1 MAEDRLMHGR
11 RTRQSQETGTVFA
24 ADVGGSFIR
33 LARSA
38 APGNIELL
46 VTLPTPVNSW
56 DEFCDALDGAFRK
69 HSSGHSGS
77 LALSIA
83 GVVDPDTTTAL
94 SANIPCI
101 TGHRLS
107 LELGE
112 RLQRQVI
119 AANDADC
126 LALAEAIEGAGKG
139 HEIVF
144 CAVLGTG
151 VGGGLIVDGR
161 LVRGRG
167 GLTGEWGHGPILN
180 TSVEIDGKIV
190 TVPRFSCGCGQSGC
204 VDTIG
209 GARGIERLHRFLNA
223 VDATSRTIIQD
234 WLAGCQK
241 AERTVSAYLQL
252 VADPLAAVV
261 NITGTSIIPVG
272 GGLATASELISAIDE
287 AVRGRILRKTEQPIV
302 VPGVLGSD
310 GGLVGAAILGRQA

>member
-1 MAEDRLMHGR
+1 MHDRRM
-11 RTRQSQETGTVFA
+11 RQSRQAGTVFA

-33 LARSA
+33 LARSVH
-38 APGNIELL
+38 PGHIELL
-46 VTLPTPVNSW
+46 EKLPTPASSW
-56 DEFCDALDGAFRK
+56 DEFGGALETVLRTRASDEVGP
-69 HSSGHSGS
+69 

-83 GVVDPDTTTAL
+83 GLVDPVTSSAF

-101 TGHRLS
+101 TDHRLS

-112 RLQRQVI
+112 RLERQVI

-139 HEIVF
+139 HDIVF

-151 VGGGLIVDGR
+151 VGGGLVIDGR
-161 LVRGRG
+161 LVRGKA

-180 TSVEIDGKIV
+180 TYVEIDGQTV
-190 TVPRFSCGCGQSGC
+190 SVPRFDCGCGQSGC

-209 GARGIERLHRFLNA
+209 GARGIEKLHQFLNGIDASSHA
-223 VDATSRTIIQD
+223 VLQEWLEGRPEARRTI
-234 WLAGCQK
+234 
-241 AERTVSAYLQL
+241 TAYLQL

-272 GGLATASELISAIDE
+272 GGLATASELISALDT
-287 AVRGRILRKTEQPIV
+287 AVRARILRKMNQPLV
-302 VPGVLGSD
+302 VPGVFGSD
-310 GGLVGAAILGRQA
+310 GGLVGAAILGHQT

>member
-1 MAEDRLMHGR
+1 MHDRRMH
-11 RTRQSQETGTVFA
+11 QSQRAGTVFA

-33 LARSA
+33 LARSTY
-38 APGNIELL
+38 PGNIELL
-46 VTLPTPVNSW
+46 EKLPTPANSW
-56 DEFCDALDGAFRK
+56 QEFGDALETALRIHASDDDGP
-69 HSSGHSGS
+69 

-83 GVVDPDTTTAL
+83 GLVDPDTSTAF

-101 TGHRLS
+101 TSHRLS
-107 LELGE
+107 FELGE

-151 VGGGLIVDGR
+151 VGGGLVVDGR
-161 LVRGRG
+161 LVRGKG

-180 TSVEIDGKIV
+180 TSVEIDGQTV
-190 TVPRFSCGCGQSGC
+190 LVPRFNCGCGQSGC

-209 GARGIERLHRFLNA
+209 GARGIERLHQFLNDVEA
-223 VDATSRTIIQD
+223 SSHRVLQEWLEGHQEARRTI
-234 WLAGCQK
+234 
-241 AERTVSAYLQL
+241 TAYLQL

-272 GGLATASELISAIDE
+272 GGLATASELVSALDT
-287 AVRGRILRKTEQPIV
+287 AVRARILRKTDKPLV
-302 VPGVLGSD
+302 VPGIFGSD
-310 GGLVGAAILGRQA
+310 GGLVGAAILGHQT

>member
-1 MAEDRLMHGR
+1 MMHDR
-11 RTRQSQETGTVFA
+11 RTRQSQRAGTVFA

-38 APGNIELL
+38 NPGDIELL
-46 VTLPTPVNSW
+46 EKLPTPANSW
-56 DEFCDALDGAFRK
+56 DEFGGALETALRTHAPDDRGP
-69 HSSGHSGS
+69 

-83 GVVDPDTTTAL
+83 GLVDPDTTTAF

-107 LELGE
+107 FELGE

-139 HEIVF
+139 HDIVF

-151 VGGGLIVDGR
+151 VGGGLVIDGQ
-161 LVRGRG
+161 LVRGKG

-180 TSVEIDGKIV
+180 TCVEIDGQTV
-190 TVPRFSCGCGQSGC
+190 SVPRFDCGCGQSGC
-204 VDTIG
+204 VDMIG
-209 GARGIERLHRFLNA
+209 GARGIEKLHQLLNSI
-223 VDATSRTIIQD
+223 DANSHTILQEWLEGRPEARRTI
-234 WLAGCQK
+234 
-241 AERTVSAYLQL
+241 SAYLQL

-261 NITGTSIIPVG
+261 NITGASIIPVG
-272 GGLATASELISAIDE
+272 GGLATASELISAVDE
-287 AVRGRILRKTEQPIV
+287 AVRARILRKIDKPLV
-302 VPGVLGSD
+302 VPGIFGSD
-310 GGLVGAAILGRQA
+310 GGLVGAAILGHQT

>member
-1 MAEDRLMHGR
+1 MHDRRM
-11 RTRQSQETGTVFA
+11 RQSQRAGTVFA

-33 LARSA
+33 LARSTHS
-38 APGNIELL
+38 GSIELL
-46 VTLPTPVNSW
+46 EKLPTSANSW
-56 DEFCDALDGAFRK
+56 DEFGGALETALRIHASDDEGP
-69 HSSGHSGS
+69 

-83 GVVDPDTTTAL
+83 GLVDPDTSTAF

-101 TGHRLS
+101 TDHRLS
-107 LELGE
+107 FELGE

-144 CAVLGTG
+144 CTVLGTG
-151 VGGGLIVDGR
+151 VGGGLVVDGR
-161 LVRGRG
+161 LVRGKG

-180 TSVEIDGKIV
+180 TCVEIDGKTV
-190 TVPRFSCGCGQSGC
+190 LVPRFSCGCGQSGC

-209 GARGIERLHRFLNA
+209 GARGIERLHQFLNGIEA
-223 VDATSRTIIQD
+223 NSHRVLQEWLEGRQEARRTI
-234 WLAGCQK
+234 A
-241 AERTVSAYLQL
+241 AYLQL

-272 GGLATASELISAIDE
+272 GGLATASELVSALDT
-287 AVRGRILRKTEQPIV
+287 AVRARILRKTDRPLV
-302 VPGVLGSD
+302 VPGIFGSD
-310 GGLVGAAILGRQA
+310 GGLVGAAILGHQT